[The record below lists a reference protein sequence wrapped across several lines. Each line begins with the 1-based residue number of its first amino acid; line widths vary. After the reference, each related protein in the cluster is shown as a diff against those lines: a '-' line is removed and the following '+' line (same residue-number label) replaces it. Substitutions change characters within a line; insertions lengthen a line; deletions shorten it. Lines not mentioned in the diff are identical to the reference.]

1 MHDPNNK
8 NNPNPPHRRHYSVPV
23 NSFDP
28 NINLDDIFA
37 DFQPQTNQN
46 QNQKRPSISQPKQA
60 PKLPPKTGGS
70 LSLQP
75 TTHPIDKKHS
85 QSVL

>member
-1 MHDPNNK
+1 MLPIFNNK
-8 NNPNPPHRRHYSVPV
+8 NNPMIQIIKIIQIHHIIDNSVPV

-46 QNQKRPSISQPKQA
+46 QNQKKPSISLPKQA
-60 PKLPPKTGGS
+60 SKLPPKT
-70 LSLQP
+70 
-75 TTHPIDKKHS
+75 
-85 QSVL
+85 